1 MSNANDSKVTVVQA
15 PHRAIFTTYLGP
27 TDTKGSR
34 IIARIAGSGKRF
46 IISWDYALNPGD
58 NHDAAAIEACKR
70 MGWSGKLR
78 GASISGGGYVYVLE

>member
-1 MSNANDSKVTVVQA
+1 MKQETNAKVTVVQA
-15 PHRAIFTTYLGP
+15 PHRAVFTEYRGP

-34 IIARIAGSGKRF
+34 IVAKIAGSGKRF

-70 MGWSGKLR
+70 MRWSGKLR
-78 GASISGGGYVYVLE
+78 GASIAGGGYVYILE